1 MFGNG
6 IRYGL
11 GSREVIEGEPGG
23 VVLGLLGGSEGFR
36 SVECKAVDCDGGGEA
51 RVVVQALLRD
61 VVLW

>member
-1 MFGNG
+1 M
-6 IRYGL
+6 
-11 GSREVIEGEPGG
+11 EGEPGG
-23 VVLGLLGGSEGFR
+23 VVLGLLGGSEGFH